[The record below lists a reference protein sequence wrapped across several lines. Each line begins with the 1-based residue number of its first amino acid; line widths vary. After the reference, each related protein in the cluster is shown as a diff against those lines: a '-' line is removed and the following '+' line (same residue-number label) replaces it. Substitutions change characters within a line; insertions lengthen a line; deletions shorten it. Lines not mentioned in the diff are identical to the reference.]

1 MLARI
6 EGVGLCEGGA
16 VKVAVV
22 TGASQGIGKAIA
34 EALRADGWAVENFSL
49 PRDVRSYKQCE
60 DFMRDMG
67 EINLLVNNAA
77 ICKLTAFNAL
87 MPNEWH
93 ETIDINLTGVFN
105 MSHAAINHIHNGDI
119 INISSR
125 AGVYAHPNHAAY
137 CASKAAVMSLS
148 EVMSMDLRK
157 FGIRVGYIMP
167 GVVATRLAGIEP
179 QEWFLQPSDVADT
192 VMAMVNL
199 PRRASLGRV
208 EIKPSFQPFK

>member
-1 MLARI
+1 MKKAI
-6 EGVGLCEGGA
+6 
-16 VKVAVV
+16 V
-22 TGASQGIGKAIA
+22 TGASQGIGRAIK
-34 EALRADGWAVENFSL
+34 LRLESEGWEVHNFSL
-49 PRDVRSYKQCE
+49 PADVRDYAQCKSFC
-60 DFMRDMG
+60 DFLGHVD
-67 EINLLVNNAA
+67 LLVNNAA
-77 ICKLTAFNAL
+77 ICKLTPFDQIE
-87 MPNEWH
+87 PDEWR
-93 ETIDINLTGVFN
+93 ETIDINVTGVYN
-105 MSHAAINHIHNGDI
+105 MSRAAVPHLTDGDI

-125 AGVYAHPNHAAY
+125 AAVYAHPNHAAY

-157 FGIRVGYIMP
+157 DGIRVGYILP

-179 QEWFLQPSDVADT
+179 KEWFLQPEDVAEA

>member
-1 MLARI
+1 M
-6 EGVGLCEGGA
+6 
-16 VKVAVV
+16 KTAVV

-34 EALRADGWAVENFSL
+34 DRLESDGWKVHRFSL
-49 PRDVRSYKQCE
+49 PDYDVTDYSQMVE
-60 DFMRDMG
+60 AMNIVG
-67 EINLLVNNAA
+67 EYDLLVNNAG
-77 ICKLTAFNAL
+77 ICKLQSFEYCTPQDWRATMAVNLDGVYNA
-87 MPNEWH
+87 
-93 ETIDINLTGVFN
+93 
-105 MSHAAINHIHNGDI
+105 SRAALPYLHNGDI

-125 AGVYAHPNHAAY
+125 AGVYAHPRHAAY

-157 FGIRVGYIMP
+157 FGIRVGYILP

-192 VMAMVNL
+192 VFAMVNL

-208 EIKPSFQPFK
+208 EIKPSFQPF